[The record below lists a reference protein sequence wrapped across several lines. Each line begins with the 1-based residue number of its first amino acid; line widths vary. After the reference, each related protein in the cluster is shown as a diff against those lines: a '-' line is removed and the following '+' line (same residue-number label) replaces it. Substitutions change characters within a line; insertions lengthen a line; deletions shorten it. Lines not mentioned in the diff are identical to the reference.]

1 MKTIVLGLG
10 NPVLSDDGV
19 GLELARR
26 LDGRLADVTV
36 CTTQLVGLS
45 ILELIE
51 GYDLLFVIDAIT
63 TRGGRVGTLVP
74 LGAQDGSLHLFS
86 SHGLDFYDL
95 LEMGRR
101 LEIPLP
107 HVGQIYGIGIG
118 DRVAFGECVTPA
130 LAQRLDALV
139 EEIVTD
145 MQQVRAQQ
153 CAAG

>member
-26 LDGRLADVTV
+26 LDGRLTDVTV
-36 CTTQLVGLS
+36 CTTPLVGLS

-51 GYDLLFVIDAIT
+51 GYDLLFVIDAVT
-63 TRGGRVGTLVP
+63 TRNGCVGTLVR

-95 LEMGRR
+95 LELGRR

-107 HVGQIYGIGIG
+107 RVWQIYGIEIG
-118 DRVAFGECVTPA
+118 DPVAFGERVTPA
-130 LAQRLDALV
+130 LAQRLDGLV
-139 EEIVTD
+139 AQIAADVHH
-145 MQQVRAQQ
+145 VCVQQ
-153 CAAG
+153 CVAG